1 MERAGGCIYPS
12 PHLVLSIAN
21 GPFSDS
27 APGAVEYTQFVL
39 EMKLQLGYPIRR
51 VEGRVVHVFALIDPR
66 GHAQK
71 SNRRRR
77 RTRY

>member
-1 MERAGGCIYPS
+1 MHISFASSRPFYS
-12 PHLVLSIAN
+12 TK
-21 GPFSDS
+21 PFSAS

-51 VEGRVVHVFALIDPR
+51 VEGRVLHVFALIDPR

-71 SNRRRR
+71 SNRRSR